1 MLIEDVER
9 LIGGYY
15 ETIQIDGQTRQN
27 VAGMLHATFD
37 RLMAADVKELAGLAA
52 DRDRLDNERVKLLQA
67 HYADAVSCVRQSG
80 VRIPQHVDS
89 GWRVD
94 REVEAVTAGG
104 FRGNSHIPLE
114 R

>member
-1 MLIEDVER
+1 MW
-9 LIGGYY
+9 
-15 ETIQIDGQTRQN
+15 
-27 VAGMLHATFD
+27 
-37 RLMAADVKELAGLAA
+37 
-52 DRDRLDNERVKLLQA
+52 RVRR
-67 HYADAVSCVRQSG
+67 SCVRQSG

-114 R
+114 RDTRDDRGRDDDDEASRYRDDLEDEIGRFADDLADLFGDL